1 MAIISSDQIHVF
13 LTAVGSR
20 YEKEATLTLLGGS
33 ALCLLGSARTTLDI
47 DYVGDDIHKDEL
59 QRVIEQVAQE
69 LRIVVDAVPIAQF
82 VPMPRG
88 ADNRRLLIG
97 QFGAIQVFVLDPYT
111 IALSKLDRGFDTDI
125 EDIVFLIRR
134 NLITIE
140 QLEQVALNAL
150 KRAGEFDMSSVHVRA
165 HLQTVRSSLLG

>member
-1 MAIISSDQIHVF
+1 MATISSDHIHVF

-33 ALCLLGSARTTLDI
+33 ALCLLGSERTTLDI

-69 LRIVVDAVPIAQF
+69 LHIVVDAVPIAQF
-82 VPMPRG
+82 VPMPSG
-88 ADNRRLLIG
+88 ADDRRLLIG

-111 IALSKLDRGFDTDI
+111 IALSKLDRGFDTDV
-125 EDIVFLIRR
+125 EDVVFLIRR

-150 KRAGEFDMSSVHVRA
+150 KRASEFDMSSAHVRA
-165 HLQTVRSSLLG
+165 HLQTVRRSLLE